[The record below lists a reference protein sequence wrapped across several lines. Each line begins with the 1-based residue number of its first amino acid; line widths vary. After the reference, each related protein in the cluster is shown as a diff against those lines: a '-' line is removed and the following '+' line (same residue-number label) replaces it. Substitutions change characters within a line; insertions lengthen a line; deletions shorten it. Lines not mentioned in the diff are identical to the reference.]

1 VVRLAGGEDAAKVG
15 GLVRHPDQPE
25 EEIPMFRFKHVIPTI
40 AVTLAT
46 AALVT
51 PAAQAK
57 PVTGPQSAESS
68 NAAAIAKAVHRT
80 HRDLATS
87 PTLGTSREVVHDT
100 PLANPVEPW
109 FVVTGRT
116 TRISGGADWTFP
128 VMGAIALGLII
139 MIVGDEILVRRR
151 GHLVRQRGQL
161 AT

>member
-1 VVRLAGGEDAAKVG
+1 
-15 GLVRHPDQPE
+15 
-25 EEIPMFRFKHVIPTI
+25 MFRIKHAIPTV

-46 AALVT
+46 AAVIT

-87 PTLGTSREVVHDT
+87 PTLGTSPEVIHDT

-109 FVVTGRT
+109 FVATGRT
-116 TRISGGADWTFP
+116 TRISGGADWTLP

-139 MIVGDEILVRRR
+139 MILGEEILLRRR
-151 GHLVRQRGQL
+151 GQLTRQRGQL

>member
-1 VVRLAGGEDAAKVG
+1 
-15 GLVRHPDQPE
+15 VRHPDHHE
-25 EEIPMFRFKHVIPTI
+25 EEIPMFRIKHVIPTV
-40 AVTLAT
+40 AVMLAT

-57 PVTGPQSAESS
+57 PVIGPQSAESS
-68 NAAAIAKAVHRT
+68 NAAAIATAVHRT

-87 PTLGTSREVVHDT
+87 PTLGTSREVIHDT

-109 FVVTGRT
+109 FVATGRT

-128 VMGAIALGLII
+128 VMGAVALGLII
-139 MIVGDEILVRRR
+139 MIVGEEILVRWRV
-151 GHLVRQRGQL
+151 HLVRHRGQL

>member
-1 VVRLAGGEDAAKVG
+1 
-15 GLVRHPDQPE
+15 VRHPDHPE
-25 EEIPMFRFKHVIPTI
+25 EEIPMFRIKHVIPTV

-68 NAAAIAKAVHRT
+68 NAAAIAKAVQRT

-87 PTLGTSREVVHDT
+87 PTLGTSREIVHDT
-100 PLANPVEPW
+100 PLANPVEPK
-109 FVVTGRT
+109 VVGTGRT
-116 TRISGGADWTFP
+116 TRISGGTDEWTFP
-128 VMGAIALGLII
+128 VIGAIAVGLIV
-139 MIVGDEILVRRR
+139 MIAGNQILARRR